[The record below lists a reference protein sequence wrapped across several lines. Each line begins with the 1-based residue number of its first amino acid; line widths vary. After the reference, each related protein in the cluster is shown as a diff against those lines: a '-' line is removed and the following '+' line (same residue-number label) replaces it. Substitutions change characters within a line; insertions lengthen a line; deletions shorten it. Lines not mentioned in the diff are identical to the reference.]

1 LIQKLIQT
9 ITPQLLIFHLCLNYF
24 NVFMASQL
32 VAFWMLMTCS
42 LLAKIDI
49 WTSIKNSAKAF
60 FASPLSDLFGTMKF
74 MHISP
79 LALFDVSSAF
89 NLVDHCILLLVL
101 QCFSASFGLTHTI
114 PLGCPSK
121 LFGIT
126 DLSYCLTPGMRR
138 EDMSLGLNIFG
149 VTPMPLIPLTCLL
162 SGELLQINN
171 AAVVLVSCACLRH
184 EQN

>member
-1 LIQKLIQT
+1 MIQKLIQT

-89 NLVDHCILLLVL
+89 NLVDHCFLLLVL

-126 DLSYCLTPGMRR
+126 DLSYSRHAQGGHVTWSQHLWCNTNATHTT
-138 EDMSLGLNIFG
+138 DMLVVWG
-149 VTPMPLIPLTCLL
+149 VATD
-162 SGELLQINN
+162 
-171 AAVVLVSCACLRH
+171 
-184 EQN
+184 